1 MTEPLV
7 KLCGNR
13 SKQDLA
19 YSADSQA
26 THLGFIFVQGTKRYV
41 RPELVGRWLYE
52 IKPHQKLVGVF
63 VEPTLEELEIVLHYV
78 PLDIIQLH
86 GNETVSEVLQIK
98 EHFAVPVYKVI
109 HHADFGVDYMHLF
122 KGAVDGFVVDSKVKG
137 AYGGTGVR
145 FDWKAIPS
153 YMKEAEHQGV
163 PCLIAG
169 GITDENAAEVLN
181 YHPGGIDLSSGTETD
196 NKKDRNK
203 IQALMR
209 EVENYGTSIS
219 GSTRAVR

>member
-1 MTEPLV
+1 MRSPLV

-19 YSADSQA
+19 YSAYSQA
-26 THLGFIFVQGTKRYV
+26 THLGFIFVPGTKRYV
-41 RPELVGRWLYE
+41 RPERVGRWVNE
-52 IKPHQKLVGVF
+52 VNPDQKLVGVF
-63 VEPTLEELEIVLHYV
+63 VEPTIEELEIVLHYV

-98 EHFAVPVYKVI
+98 EHFSLPVWKVI

-145 FDWKAIPS
+145 FDWEAIPA
-153 YMKEAEHQGV
+153 YRKEAEHQGV

-169 GITDENAAEVLN
+169 GITAENAGEVLS
-181 YHPGGIDLSSGTETD
+181 YYPGGIDLSSGTETE
-196 NKKDRNK
+196 NKKDQNK

-209 EVENYGTSIS
+209 EVENYGASIS
-219 GSTRAVR
+219 GSKRAVR